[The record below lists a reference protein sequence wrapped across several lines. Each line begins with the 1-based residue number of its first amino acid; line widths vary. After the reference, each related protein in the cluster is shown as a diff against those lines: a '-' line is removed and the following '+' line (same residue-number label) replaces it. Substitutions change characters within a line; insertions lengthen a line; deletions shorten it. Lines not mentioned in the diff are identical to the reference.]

1 MKLLMIK
8 IKIGT
13 IMIKKTLDA
22 KIKLHVLFLKKIRSR
37 VSRMQISDYLLFFF
51 LGNEAMSSY

>member
-22 KIKLHVLFLKKIRSR
+22 KIELHVLFLKKIRSR

-51 LGNEAMSSY
+51 F